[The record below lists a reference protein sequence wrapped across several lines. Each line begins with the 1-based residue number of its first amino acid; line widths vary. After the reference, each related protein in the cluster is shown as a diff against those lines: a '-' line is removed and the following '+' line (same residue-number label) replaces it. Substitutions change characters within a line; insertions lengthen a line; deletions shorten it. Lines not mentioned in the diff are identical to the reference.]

1 MQFSLPSLRRSC
13 SPLRRTRSAF
23 RACSGEK
30 SPKCLAWTA
39 KFHLADD
46 GDTVK
51 ARILKGNKFGPRE
64 RVRLTGIQAPELFNY
79 SRKTRRGACLGV
91 EATETLE
98 HLVHNSTGRLVAQKA
113 SSRSIGDTRVRLR
126 RSIQIKRGGK
136 WIDPA
141 AELLKKGLALWFP
154 NGQEWAWNG
163 TYSRLAEEAAAQGPR
178 HLEPGCVRQ
187 AGPVADEPA
196 EHQAQVGR
204 REQGPGER
212 RVDPHHE
219 PRPRQRGPAGRLGR
233 A

>member
-1 MQFSLPSLRRSC
+1 MRARARRA
-13 SPLRRTRSAF
+13 RSA
-23 RACSGEK
+23 S
-30 SPKCLAWTA
+30 SWTA

-98 HLVHNSTGRLVAQKA
+98 HLVHNTTGRLVAQKA

-126 RSIQIKRGGK
+126 RSIQVKRGGK

-141 AELLKKGLALWFP
+141 AELLKRGPRAVVPERPGVGVERHLQP
-154 NGQEWAWNG
+154 PRRGG
-163 TYSRLAEEAAAQGPR
+163 RRQGHR
-178 HLEPGCVRQ
+178 HLEPGRVRQ

-212 RVDPHHE
+212 RVDPDHE